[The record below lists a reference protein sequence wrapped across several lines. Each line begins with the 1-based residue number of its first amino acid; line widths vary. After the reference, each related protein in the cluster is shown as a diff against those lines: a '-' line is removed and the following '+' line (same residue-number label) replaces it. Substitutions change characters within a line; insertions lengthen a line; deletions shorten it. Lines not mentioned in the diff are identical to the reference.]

1 MSAARS
7 ITLDDIDRR
16 IVAATSVGL
25 PLVAEP
31 YLAVASELGIPVKD
45 LLQRMARMLEAG
57 AIRRIGAVPNH
68 FRLGLTANG
77 MSV

>member
-25 PLVAEP
+25 PLVAE
-31 YLAVASELGIPVKD
+31 LTGVSANELYRSLSSGDRK
-45 LLQRMARMLEAG
+45 
-57 AIRRIGAVPNH
+57 
-68 FRLGLTANG
+68 
-77 MSV
+77 S